1 MSRSVLPANFD
12 YQHSIPLWRLEPS
25 GTQISREFI
34 FEDFKQAFVFMS
46 LCAQYAEEINH
57 HPDWQNSWNRVA
69 VSLSTHSV
77 KALTE
82 LDIQLAKAMDR
93 FALQVQS

>member
-1 MSRSVLPANFD
+1 
-12 YQHSIPLWRLEPS
+12 
-25 GTQISREFI
+25 
-34 FEDFKQAFVFMS
+34 MS

-69 VSLSTHSV
+69 VSLSTHFV

-93 FALQVQS
+93 LLYKCNPSD